1 MVGCVL
7 MDHSS
12 EPATPSLRDGFAEAV
27 SEVEAGTR
35 SDVTLTDLAQ
45 RYAYV
50 LPDNATLTMLADLGP
65 LVEIGAGTGYWAQRL
80 RVLGVDIVA
89 LDQAPPDGD
98 AANRYHA
105 KTPTWSEV
113 LRGDHT
119 VLSAYADRAL
129 FLCWP
134 PLFSALGDCLS
145 FYTGNTVAVIG
156 DGGHRTARIRGL
168 NDTFTRTAMSP
179 VHALEPSSDAAPAL
193 TIWRRNT

>member
-1 MVGCVL
+1 

-12 EPATPSLRDGFAEAV
+12 EPIAFALSDGFAEAV
-27 SEVEAGTR
+27 RDVEVGAR

-50 LPDNATLTMLADLGP
+50 LPDNATLTMLAELGP
-65 LVEIGAGTGYWAQRL
+65 LVEIGAGTGYWAQTLRL
-80 RVLGVDIVA
+80 LGVDVVA
-89 LDQAPPDGD
+89 FDQAPPDGGI
-98 AANRYHA
+98 ANRYHA

-113 LRGDHT
+113 FRGDHT
-119 VLSAYADRAL
+119 VLSAYTGRAL

-145 FYTGNTVAVIG
+145 FYAGKTVAVIG

-168 NDTFTRTAMSP
+168 NDAYTRVATSP
-179 VHALEPSSDAAPAL
+179 VHALEPSPDAAPTL
-193 TIWRRNT
+193 SIWRRNS